1 MINSARCVMF
11 VICVL
16 VFTSLALAQTQ
27 ITTGTIQGTIVDQ
40 SGAVV
45 PGVEVVANNLNTQ
58 SASVQKTDADG
69 RFVFLALT
77 PGRYSIT
84 ASKSGFTKVIQK
96 DVDLTVGQA
105 LSLKLTLKVSAVSET
120 VEVTGTPLIATTQ
133 SESSTTLDERAVQE
147 TPILGRKF
155 EDLLTLTPGVS
166 VVQGP
171 DGDEISFAGQRGIF
185 NNVSLDGGDYNN
197 GFFGEQVGG
206 QRAAVDITLDA
217 VKEFQVVAAG
227 ASAEFGRSAG
237 GVVNVITKSG
247 TNDLHGTLFHFQRL
261 EALTADTSDGKPLK
275 DFHREQFG
283 GTIGGPIVKNKMF
296 FFGAVEQIL
305 ENLTRPNLSTQIGST
320 ACPVQAPVI
329 TNPANAALI
338 GSNFDCQRL
347 ALLSFFRTKNQEEGL
362 PIEHPIRNTAILGKY
377 DWTVNQ
383 SNSVSTSY
391 NFDRSNN
398 KNQTFDV
405 PTYGDSANGIEG
417 PSKINSVNFNV
428 FSTVSAKK
436 VNEGHVGFSR
446 EDRPRSAVSSNVPA
460 DTAMGGLNK
469 DPTFRFGA
477 PFFLEPNIDEVFKRT
492 QVRDAFSIISGKH
505 TVKFG
510 GEWLHSNNTQVFRGF
525 FTGRYI
531 FDSVVGFLHYAS
543 PATLGAGFGPA
554 AAECP
559 NGGFVTGIG
568 TACPTGG
575 TAGASPLLLYLQHAG
590 TNGATTDA
598 AGASDISNENYAF
611 FLQDKWQFSP
621 NLTLN
626 YGLRWEAQIFP
637 DPAIP
642 PAQTAYGVNLS
653 DPRFPSN
660 GKIPNAT
667 KMFQPRL
674 GLSWDV
680 RNDSKSVVRASWGV
694 FNAQQNM
701 LTQVGAITTNGVQQ
715 QTIFSGDVPGGFV
728 GATGFNTAGP
738 TWPDRITP
746 LTLAPGTFPNQ
757 PGITV
762 FNKNYNNPRIY
773 SANLNYSQQLA
784 PDWAGYI
791 DLAWAQGVYLT
802 RFVDPNAGS
811 LFTGTPI
818 ATTCP
823 SGSTFSKG
831 VCIPLNG
838 DTVSYPGPSAFA
850 NLGSVTDTQSS
861 AHSLYRGM
869 TIGARKRLSHRF
881 QMEAN
886 YVLSEDIDDDSNE
899 RDPFTF
905 RYFNRFDFRKDYA
918 FSDRDSRHKFNFYAN
933 TQLPAGVQFSARMQA
948 HTAQP
953 ITDNPLGD
961 GTGAPCSPSNSK
973 TRVVNGV
980 DCGRNHLRKDNGFF
994 TFDWRAGRPFKF
1006 GDRYI
1011 LTPTFEMFNSFN
1023 NKNNVNPLVT
1033 PGLFNFDGFL
1043 RQGVG
1048 DPLQAQ
1054 FALKFAF

>member
-1 MINSARCVMF
+1 MSNYSRCIAFVVAVM
-11 VICVL
+11 VL
-16 VFTSLALAQTQ
+16 SGLALAQTQ
-27 ITTGTIQGTIVDQ
+27 ITTGTIQGTILDQ

-45 PGVEVVANNLNTQ
+45 PGVDVVASNLNTQ
-58 SASVQKTDADG
+58 SNSVQKTDADG
-69 RFVFLALT
+69 RFVFLALS

-84 ASKSGFTKVIQK
+84 ASKTGFTKVIQK

-105 LSLKLTLKVSAVSET
+105 LSLRITLKVSAVSET

-133 SESSTTLDERAVQE
+133 SESSTTLDEQAVSE

-171 DGDEISFAGQRGIF
+171 DGDEISFSGQRGIF
-185 NNVSLDGGDYNN
+185 NNISLDGGDYNN

-206 QRAAVDITLDA
+206 QRAAIDITLDA
-217 VKEFQVVAAG
+217 VKEFQVVAGG
-227 ASAEFGRSAG
+227 ASPEFGRTAG
-237 GVVNVITKSG
+237 GVVNVVTKSG
-247 TNDLHGTLFHFQRL
+247 TNDFHGTLFHFQRL
-261 EALTADTSDGKPLK
+261 EALTADTSDGKPLQ

-296 FFGAVEQIL
+296 FFVAVEQIL

-320 ACPVQAPVI
+320 PCPVAAPTIV
-329 TNPANAALI
+329 ANAAQI
-338 GSNFDCQRL
+338 NSNADCQRL
-347 ALLSFFRTKNQEEGL
+347 ALLNFFQTSRNQQEGL

-377 DWTVNQ
+377 DWTLNS
-383 SNSVSTSY
+383 SNNLSASY

-405 PTYGDSANGIEG
+405 PTYGNSANGTEG
-417 PSKINSVNFNV
+417 PSKINSVNFNI
-428 FSTVSAKK
+428 FTAVSAKK

-446 EDRPRSAVSSNVPA
+446 EDRPRSSVTSNIPA
-460 DTAMGGLNK
+460 DTAMGFAT
-469 DPTFRFGA
+469 TFRFGA

-492 QVRDAFSIISGKH
+492 QVRDSFSIIAGKH

-531 FDSVVGFLHYAS
+531 FDSVAGFLHYAS
-543 PATLGAGFGPA
+543 PASLGPGFGPA
-554 AAECP
+554 TAECA
-559 NGGFVTGIG
+559 NGSFVTGVG
-568 TACPTGG
+568 SACPGGG
-575 TAGASPLLLYLQHAG
+575 TATSSPLLLYLQHAG

-598 AGASDISNENYAF
+598 AGASDINNENYAL
-611 FLQDKWQFSP
+611 FLQDKWQIRPS
-621 NLTLN
+621 LTLN

-637 DPAIP
+637 DPVIP
-642 PAQTAYGVNLS
+642 PSQTAYGVNLV
-653 DPRFPSN
+653 DPRFPST
-660 GKIPNAT
+660 GKIPNAL

-674 GLSWDV
+674 GLAWDF
-680 RNDSKSVVRASWGV
+680 RNDGKSVIRASWGI

-715 QTIFSGDVPGGFV
+715 QTLFSGDVPGGFV

-738 TWPDRITP
+738 TWPNPITP
-746 LTLAPGTFPNQ
+746 VALPAGTFPFQ

-762 FNKNYNNPRIY
+762 FDKNYNNPRVY

-802 RFVDPNAGS
+802 RFVDPNNGSQLTGAAG
-811 LFTGTPI
+811 TAACAAIG
-818 ATTCP
+818 ATL
-823 SGSTFSKG
+823 SNG
-831 VCIPLNG
+831 VCIPTNG
-838 DTVSYPGPSAFA
+838 DTASYPGPSAFS

-861 AHSLYRGM
+861 AHSLYRGL
-869 TIGARKRLSHRF
+869 TIGARKRFSHRF

-905 RYFNRFDFRKDYA
+905 RYFNRFDFRKDYT
-918 FSDRDSRHKFNFYAN
+918 FSDRDSRHKFNFYAL
-933 TQLPAGVQFSARMQA
+933 TQLPGGVQFSGRIQA

-961 GTGAPCSPSNSK
+961 GSGAPCSPSNSI

-994 TFDWRAGRPFKF
+994 TFDWRAGRPFHF
-1006 GDRYI
+1006 GDRYV
-1011 LTPTFEMFNSFN
+1011 LTPMFAMFNSFN